1 VLKWAVPSEPPAD
14 PLPRVV
20 RPRALL
26 FALPAAGRRW
36 SAGLRAAVAVALP
49 GTLVVLAG
57 HADVALFVTFGAFAV
72 LYGEGRP
79 YRVRARVVLTAG
91 AMLLLAA
98 GLGAAAGSAAAGSKA
113 AVVTVVS
120 LVAILAVYSVDS
132 LRLGPPGALFFALVC
147 GGAMVATEAGA
158 DPVALLGCTALG
170 GLSSAVVS
178 MAGVVTDRSKPER
191 AAVDRAVRAVDAFA
205 RADTPGAEARHAA
218 GAAVS
223 AAWNAVHDAGRGPES
238 ELATTLIAAHRR
250 FADATGTPADLDET
264 LPGGTLPLARPSV
277 GYRLRRSAT
286 LRSHAMVTVLRV
298 GVTCV
303 AAGSLSASLGLT
315 RPHWAILSA
324 LVVLQQGTDR
334 VRANV
339 RGLQRFAGTAVGLGV
354 FAVLFQLS
362 PTGLAVVATIAALQF
377 CIELFVP
384 RNYAV
389 AVVFITPVA
398 LLAGG
403 AAATGPVGP
412 VIRDRLVETVI
423 GVALA
428 LLSQYLVA
436 PNAHRTTFR
445 WTGSRVCAAALT
457 LLATARTEPAGAAAM
472 THRRDLQF
480 ELEGTTRAAIDSAH
494 NDLAWT
500 RPRWPAH
507 AELVHLGYD
516 LLAAC
521 WASAPDGRLAG
532 ADGWE
537 QAFRSL
543 SPAQTQRN

>member
-1 VLKWAVPSEPPAD
+1 MPSDAREE

-20 RPRALL
+20 RPRSLL

-49 GTLVVLAG
+49 GTLVLLSG
-57 HADVALFVTFGAFAV
+57 HAGAALFVTFGSFAV

-91 AMLLLAA
+91 AALLLSA
-98 GLGAAAGSAAAGSKA
+98 GLGTAVGTLGAGKPAVVL
-113 AVVTVVS
+113 VVTVVA
-120 LVAILAVYSVDS
+120 VLAVYTVDA
-132 LRLGPPGALFFALVC
+132 LRLGPPGALFFALAC
-147 GGAMVATEAGA
+147 GGALVATEAGA
-158 DPVALLGCTALG
+158 DPLSLLACTALG
-170 GLSSAVVS
+170 AVSSAVVS
-178 MAGVVTDRSKPER
+178 MAGVVADRDKPER
-191 AAVDRAVRAVDAFA
+191 VAVQRAVRAVDTFLGHAG
-205 RADTPGAEARHAA
+205 TETRHAA
-218 GAAVS
+218 SSALS
-223 AAWNAVHDAGRGPES
+223 AAWNAVHDAGRKPGS
-238 ELATTLIAAHRR
+238 EPATTLIAAHRR
-250 FADATGTPADLDET
+250 FVAAAGDAS
-264 LPGGTLPLARPSV
+264 PGDALPLPRPGV
-277 GYRLRRSAT
+277 GYRLRRSAS
-286 LRSHAMVTVLRV
+286 LRSHAMVTALRV

-315 RPHWAILSA
+315 RPHWAVLSA

-339 RGLQRFAGTAVGLGV
+339 RGLQRFAGTAVGLGL
-354 FAVLFQLS
+354 FAALS
-362 PTGLAVVATIAALQF
+362 AFSPAGFALVAAVAALQF

-403 AAATGPVGP
+403 AAATGAIGP
-412 VIRDRLVETVI
+412 VIRDRLAETAV

-428 LLSQYLVA
+428 FLSLYLLA
-436 PNAHRTTFR
+436 PHAHRRTFH
-445 WTGSRVCAAALT
+445 WTEARVRAAARQVLVS
-457 LLATARTEPAGAAAM
+457 APAMAP
-472 THRRDLQF
+472 RRDLQF
-480 ELEGTTRAAIDSAH
+480 ELEGTTRAAVDSAH

-500 RPRWPAH
+500 RRHWPAH

-521 WASAPDGRLAG
+521 WATAPGDRLAG
-532 ADGWE
+532 AQRWE
-537 QAFRSL
+537 QAFRAL
-543 SPAQTQRN
+543 SPAETQQN

>member
-1 VLKWAVPSEPPAD
+1 MPLDPPD
-14 PLPRVV
+14 PLPRIA

-36 SAGLRAAVAVALP
+36 SAGLRAAAAVALP
-49 GTLVVLAG
+49 GGLTVLSG

-79 YRVRARVVLTAG
+79 YRVRARVVLTA
-91 AMLLLAA
+91 AVALVLAA
-98 GLGAAAGSAAAGSKA
+98 ALGAFAGRGGGREAAVIV
-113 AVVTVVS
+113 VVTVVG
-120 LVAILAVYSVDS
+120 VLAVYVVDA

-147 GGAMVATEAGA
+147 GGATVATEAGA
-158 DPVALLGCTALG
+158 DPVAIVGCTALG
-170 GLSSAVVS
+170 GLASAAVS
-178 MAGVVTDRSKPER
+178 MAGLLTDRTKPER
-191 AAVDRAVRAVDAFA
+191 TAVRRAVAAVDAAVANP
-205 RADTPGAEARHAA
+205 TAEARHAA
-218 GAAVS
+218 GSAVS
-223 AAWNAVHDAGRGPES
+223 AAWSAVHDAGHEAGS

-250 FADATGTPADLDET
+250 FADADGGPDEA
-264 LPGGTLPLARPSV
+264 TLPLPRPSV

-286 LRSHAMVTVLRV
+286 LRSHAMITALRV
-298 GVTCV
+298 GVTCA
-303 AAGSLSASLGLT
+303 AAGCLSAGLGLE

-339 RGLQRFAGTAVGLGV
+339 RGLQRFAGTAVGLGL
-354 FAVLFQLS
+354 FAAVSALS
-362 PTGLAVVATIAALQF
+362 PTGLALIATIAALQF

-403 AAATGPVGP
+403 AAVSGPVGP
-412 VIRDRLVETVI
+412 VLRDRLVETVL

-428 LLSQYLVA
+428 VLAQYVLA

-445 WTGSRVCAAALT
+445 WTDARIRAAALAV
-457 LLATARTEPAGAAAM
+457 LATPGRPA
-472 THRRDLQF
+472 RRDLQF
-480 ELEGTTRAAIDSAH
+480 ELEGATRAAVDSAH
-494 NDLAWT
+494 NDVRWT
-500 RPRWPAH
+500 REHWPAH
-507 AELVHLGYD
+507 AALVHLGYD

-521 WASAPDGRLAG
+521 WAGRVDA
-532 ADGWE
+532 AQWTP
-537 QAFRSL
+537 AFR
-543 SPAQTQRN
+543 SPAQTRRN

>member
-1 VLKWAVPSEPPAD
+1 MSSELPEE

-20 RPRALL
+20 RSRALL

-36 SAGLRAAVAVALP
+36 SAGLRAAAAVGIP
-49 GTLVVLAG
+49 GLGVVLAG
-57 HADVALFVTFGAFAV
+57 HADIALFVTFGAFAV

-79 YRVRARVVLTAG
+79 YRVRARVVLTAA

-98 GLGAAAGSAAAGSKA
+98 GLGSAVGTHGTKA
-113 AVVTVVS
+113 AVIVVVTA
-120 LVAILAVYSVDS
+120 VAILAVYTVDA

-147 GGAMVATEAGA
+147 GGALVATEAGA
-158 DPVALLGCTALG
+158 DPAALLGCAALG
-170 GLSSAVVS
+170 GASSVIVS
-178 MAGVVTDRSKPER
+178 MAGRSKPER
-191 AAVDRAVRAVDAFA
+191 AAVRKAVAAVDA
-205 RADTPGAEARHAA
+205 AA
-218 GAAVS
+218 GNPSAETRHNAGSAIS
-223 AAWNAVHDAGRGPES
+223 AAWNAVHDARQGPGS
-238 ELATTLIAAHRR
+238 ELATTLITAHRS
-250 FADATGTPADLDET
+250 FANATGDET
-264 LPGGTLPLARPSV
+264 GTLPLPRPGV
-277 GYRLRRSAT
+277 GYRLRRSAS
-286 LRSHAMVTVLRV
+286 LRSHATVTALRV
-298 GVTCV
+298 GVTC
-303 AAGSLSASLGLT
+303 AIAGSLSASLGLT

-334 VRANV
+334 VHANV
-339 RGLQRFAGTAVGLGV
+339 RGLQRFAGTAVGLGL
-354 FAVLFQLS
+354 FAALALAEPAGLVLVA
-362 PTGLAVVATIAALQF
+362 AVAVLQF

-412 VIRDRLVETVI
+412 VIRDRLVETLI

-428 LLSQYLVA
+428 MLAQYLAA
-436 PNAHRTTFR
+436 PNAHRKTFH
-445 WTGSRVCAAALT
+445 WTESRVRAAART
-457 LLATARTEPAGAAAM
+457 LLAAGPAALSR
-472 THRRDLQF
+472 RRDLQF

-500 RPRWPAH
+500 RRHWPAH

-521 WASAPDGRLAG
+521 WATAPGARLA
-532 ADGWE
+532 DTWE
-537 QAFRSL
+537 PAFSEP
-543 SPAQTQRN
+543 SPAKTERN

>member
-1 VLKWAVPSEPPAD
+1 MGAVPPELPED

-20 RPRALL
+20 RSRALL

-36 SAGLRAAVAVALP
+36 SAGLRAAAAVGIP
-49 GTLVVLAG
+49 GVGVVLAG

-79 YRVRARVVLTAG
+79 YRVRARVVLTAA

-98 GLGAAAGSAAAGSKA
+98 GLGTAVGTHGSKA
-113 AVVTVVS
+113 AVIVVVTA
-120 LVAILAVYSVDS
+120 VAILAVYTVDA

-147 GGAMVATEAGA
+147 GGALVATEAGA
-158 DPVALLGCTALG
+158 EPAALLGCTALG
-170 GLSSAVVS
+170 GASSAIVS
-178 MAGVVTDRSKPER
+178 MAGRIADRSKPER
-191 AAVDRAVRAVDAFA
+191 VAVRKAVKAIDAFL
-205 RADTPGAEARHAA
+205 TSPSAESRHTA
-218 GAAVS
+218 GSAIS
-223 AAWNAVHDAGRGPES
+223 AAWNAVHDAGQGPGS
-238 ELATTLIAAHRR
+238 ELATTLITAHRR
-250 FADATGTPADLDET
+250 FADATGAEADLDET
-264 LPGGTLPLARPSV
+264 PSGATLPLARPGV
-277 GYRLRRSAT
+277 GYRLRRSASP
-286 LRSHAMVTVLRV
+286 RSHAAVTAARV
-298 GVTCV
+298 GVTC
-303 AAGSLSASLGLT
+303 AIAGSLSASLGLT

-334 VRANV
+334 VHANV
-339 RGLQRFAGTAVGLGV
+339 RGLQRFAGTAVGLGL
-354 FAVLFQLS
+354 FAVLSLAE
-362 PTGLAVVATIAALQF
+362 PTGLVLVAAIAVLQF

-412 VIRDRLVETVI
+412 VIRDRLVETMI

-428 LLSQYLVA
+428 MLAQYLFA
-436 PNAHRTTFR
+436 PDAHRKTFH
-445 WTGSRVCAAALT
+445 WTGSRVRAAART
-457 LLATARTEPAGAAAM
+457 LLATGPAALS
-472 THRRDLQF
+472 HRRDLQF

-500 RPRWPAH
+500 RQHWPAH
-507 AELVHLGYD
+507 AQLVHLGYD

-521 WASAPDGRLAG
+521 WATAPGGRLAG
-532 ADGWE
+532 AKEWE
-537 QAFRSL
+537 QAFR
-543 SPAQTQRN
+543 